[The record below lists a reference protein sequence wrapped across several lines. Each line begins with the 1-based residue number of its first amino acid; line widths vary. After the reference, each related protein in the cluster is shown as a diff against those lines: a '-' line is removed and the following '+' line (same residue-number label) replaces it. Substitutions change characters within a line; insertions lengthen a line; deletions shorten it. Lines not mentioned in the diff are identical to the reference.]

1 MLIKDIYNNSSSLEK
16 IFNFQKTSDLKVLIT
31 KIRLTTTVTRNSV
44 NVSIGNIYIYFIMI
58 FLEHIFI
65 DNFNYEKYDLD
76 FGFAHA

>member
-31 KIRLTTTVTRNSV
+31 TIRLTTTVTRNSV

-65 DNFNYEKYDLD
+65 DNFTYVKYDLD
-76 FGFAHA
+76 FRFAHA